1 MKLSPAVTRLFSHRG
16 STRSLALLRLGLVA
30 VVWAD
35 KAPTLTVFRLHQ
47 LGVEMAI
54 TLPLIVAFYAGTIL
68 LFIGLWSRFAAAVVG
83 LSGMFMIFY
92 LGGGR
97 EIGLFSY
104 SYTTLL
110 FTPVLVLSL
119 SPCGGSYSVDYL
131 LRAKAAERAGQP
143 PPLEEA
149 DLW

>member
-54 TLPLIVAFYAGTIL
+54 TLPLVVAFYAGTIF
-68 LFIGLWSRFAAAVVG
+68 LFVGLWSRRASAGRWWGEAAFLCSVIGGVLARSAYSAINTRHCCSLPCSCCRCRRAAA
-83 LSGMFMIFY
+83 
-92 LGGGR
+92 
-97 EIGLFSY
+97 
-104 SYTTLL
+104 
-110 FTPVLVLSL
+110 
-119 SPCGGSYSVDYL
+119 
-131 LRAKAAERAGQP
+131 
-143 PPLEEA
+143 
-149 DLW
+149 